1 MSIDKR
7 QLAVGAAGFCAF
19 TNLYPV
25 QALLPDLMS
34 SFHASAAEVGL
45 TVSAGTAAVA
55 LTAPFAGAISDALG
69 RKSIILTCLA
79 AVALVTLSTA
89 LAGSIDSLIAWRFV
103 VGLFIPGIFA
113 TVVAYIGEEW
123 DAKAAVETTG
133 VYVSGTILGGF
144 SGRFIAGIATHF
156 AGWHAAFVVL
166 GIMDLILVPL
176 VWRWLPP
183 SRHFHPGKGL
193 RPVLRAMRGHLTN
206 PLLLK
211 TFLVSFGMLFSL
223 VGVFTYVSLRLAGA
237 PFNLGPG
244 VIGGIFVVYLLGVV
258 VTPFG
263 GRFVNRWGRAPVAV
277 GGVVAAIFGLCLTLV
292 PSLIAMVAGL
302 ALFSA
307 GLFVLQSIATG
318 YVPQVAVG
326 SRSAAVGLYVTAYYI
341 GGTLGGVVPAPV
353 WAHYGWTGCVV
364 MIGVLLALNGV
375 LAYRLWSRDPHKT
388 HLMSQSVTGCVTK

>member
-69 RKSIILTCLA
+69 RKPIILSCLA

-89 LAGSIDSLIAWRFV
+89 LATSIDSLIVWRFI

-123 DAKAAVETTG
+123 DAKGAIETTG
-133 VYVSGTILGGF
+133 IYVSGTILGGF
-144 SGRFIAGIATHF
+144 SGRFIAGIATYYG
-156 AGWHAAFVVL
+156 GWHAAFVAL
-166 GIMDLILVPL
+166 GVMDLILVPL

-183 SRHFHPGKGL
+183 SKHFHPGRGL
-193 RPVLRAMRGHLTN
+193 RPVLRAMRGHMTN
-206 PLLLK
+206 HLLLK
-211 TFLVSFGMLFSL
+211 TFMVSFGMLFSL
-223 VGVFTYVSLRLAGA
+223 VGIFTYVSLRLAGA

-277 GGVVAAIFGLCLTLV
+277 GGVVTAILGLCLTLFPYLSTMIV
-292 PSLIAMVAGL
+292 GL

-318 YVPQVAVG
+318 YVPQVAEG

-341 GGTLGGVVPAPV
+341 GGTLGGVVPAPI
-353 WAHYGWTGCVV
+353 WARYGWGGCVL
-364 MIGVLLALNGV
+364 MIGVVLALIGI
-375 LAYRLWSRDPHKT
+375 LAYRLWFRDPH
-388 HLMSQSVTGCVTK
+388 SQHMLAERLAGFAGK